1 MKYTQNMIAKE
12 DGKNIRGLIDVR
24 CKKNKLTFIEGTKI
38 QPREEVKIKKLKKK
52 KSPWLK
58 LIDFQEK

>member
-38 QPREEVKIKKLKKK
+38 
-52 KSPWLK
+52 
-58 LIDFQEK
+58 